1 MDLQYLCHWR
11 TVKSPLEHK
20 HVRSLAMCGNRGGG
34 GGRGSGP
41 PSLETHKAIGF
52 LSNTHPDPLEKANI
66 QII

>member
-1 MDLQYLCHWR
+1 M
-11 TVKSPLEHK
+11 KSPLEHK